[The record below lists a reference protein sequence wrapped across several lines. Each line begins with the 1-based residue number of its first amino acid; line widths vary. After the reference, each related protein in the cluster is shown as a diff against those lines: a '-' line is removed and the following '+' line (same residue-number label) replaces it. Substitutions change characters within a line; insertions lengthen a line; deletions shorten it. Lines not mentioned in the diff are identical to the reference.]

1 MTEVTNE
8 LMYETLKAIRA
19 DVAVLKSILDDHS
32 RQLIDLRKQLNTMQA
47 ETIRTDEH
55 MLALDGRLDR
65 IERRL
70 QLTDAE

>member
-1 MTEVTNE
+1 MSIEV
-8 LMYETLKAIRA
+8 LKAA
-19 DVAVLKSILDDHS
+19 QKA
-32 RQLIDLRKQLNTMQA
+32 IDA
-47 ETIRTDEH
+47 DEH